1 MLSKN
6 ELNRRLVALAN
17 LLSEQAAK
25 DSEFAAALSALLGSP
40 ALSRDEDQTAI
51 TSPKE
56 PTLDPFN
63 VRQESGEAGFRSW
76 IDSQSIE
83 QLKTIIS
90 AHRLDP
96 TGNARKWKTKEKLVE
111 LIIDRVESRAKQGDM
126 FRRYG
131 EDAADDNG
139 TSTATVEPNKAVN
152 ASGVPPR
159 YL

>member
-6 ELNRRLVALAN
+6 ELNRRLVALTN
-17 LLSEQAAK
+17 LLSEQAVK
-25 DSEFAAALSALLGSP
+25 DTEFAAALSALFGLP
-40 ALSRDEDQTAI
+40 EPSRDEDQTAM

-56 PTLDPFN
+56 PTLDPFT
-63 VRQESGEAGFRSW
+63 VRQESGEAGLRTW
-76 IDSQSIE
+76 IDSQSIG

-111 LIIDRVESRAKQGDM
+111 LIIDRVESRVKQGDV

-139 TSTATVEPNKAVN
+139 SPTATEEPNKAVN